1 MSELVLGTGMPQEGG
16 GRGLSPVLF
25 SLYTNEMSASL
36 CVCALV
42 HVFVCVRARACVN
55 VSVIIFRMVVMTI

>member
-55 VSVIIFRMVVMTI
+55 V